1 MTVEVPAEGR
11 WACFNL
17 SKRSE
22 ASGSTSPLDLLMGT
36 WNIPGMA
43 KSSVKGGPV
52 VQVAVSIYTL
62 QISVLP
68 YACVCVCAC

>member
-1 MTVEVPAEGR
+1 MSRGKVQWGKCPDLWKWLLEMQ
-11 WACFNL
+11 
-17 SKRSE
+17 S
-22 ASGSTSPLDLLMGT
+22 SPLDLLMGT

-68 YACVCVCAC
+68 YASVCVCAC